1 MQNAP
6 LVFRLAMSSIALMI
20 CLLCSQDLNAQST
33 SKARY
38 NNATKVLSID
48 ESAPFGYMYHLDIS
62 SMGFTSKEK
71 ADWFFSSLTTE
82 LVSYQINFDKKEAKV
97 LLNLRVKPE
106 WKAKEWNT
114 YLAGLPKQ

>member
-6 LVFRLAMSSIALMI
+6 LFFRLAVSSIALMI
-20 CLLCSQDLNAQST
+20 CLLSSQDLNAQSL

-48 ESAPFGYMYHLDIS
+48 ESAPFGYLYHLDIS
-62 SMGFTSKEK
+62 TMGFTSKDK
-71 ADWFFSSLTTE
+71 ADWFFSNLTTE
-82 LVSYQINFDKKEAKV
+82 LVSYQINFDKKEAKI
-97 LLNLRVKPE
+97 LLNLRVKPD

-114 YLAGLPKQ
+114 YLAGLPKP